1 MNELKRGN
9 QMIEYWNPLVERM
22 PVDEM
27 EKMQESKLRNLVSY
41 VYKHSDFY
49 KKRFDDAGVK
59 PEDIR
64 TLDDL
69 KKLPFTYKSD
79 LRDTYP
85 TGMFCVPNEQLVR
98 FHVSSGTTGKPTVV
112 GYTHND
118 VKEWSISLARALTS
132 IGVGRGDVIQVSY
145 GYGLFTG
152 GLGLHYGA
160 EEVGSTVLPT
170 SSGNTEKQLELMQD
184 LNTTVIACTPS
195 YFLFMNEV
203 ANQAGLSIQQNTRL
217 RAGIFGA
224 EPWSEEMRVR
234 IEEATGIKA
243 YDVYGTSELSGPLF
257 TECQY
262 QDGIH
267 IWADQF
273 LIEVIDPET
282 GEQLGDGERGEL
294 VITTLAKEAL
304 PLIRYR
310 IGDITVINK
319 EPCRCGRTHPRIMRV
334 LGRADDMLIVR
345 GINVFPGQ
353 VESVLMTIPEVG
365 EHFMIIVDRV
375 NELDAMKVQIEMT
388 DEAFSDKVND
398 IITLEKKVEASLKNV
413 LNLAVKVELVEK
425 GTIPRSMGKAKKVID
440 NRKL

>member
-1 MNELKRGN
+1 
-9 QMIEYWNPLVERM
+9 MIEYWNPLVERM
-22 PVDEM
+22 PVNELDN
-27 EKMQESKLRNLVSY
+27 MQEKRLKSLVNY
-41 VYKHSDFY
+41 VYQHSDFY
-49 KKRFDDAGVK
+49 KNKFDDSNVK
-59 PEDIR
+59 PEDIQS
-64 TLDDL
+64 LDDL

-85 TGMFCVPNEQLVR
+85 TGMFCVSNEQLVR

-112 GYTHND
+112 GYTRND
-118 VKEWSISLARALTS
+118 IEQWATSLARALTS
-132 IGVGRGDVIQVSY
+132 IGVGRGDVIQISY

-160 EEVGSTVLPT
+160 EEVGCTVLPT
-170 SSGNTEKQLELMQD
+170 SSGNTEKQLDLMQD
-184 LNTTVIACTPS
+184 LNSSVIACTPS

-203 ANQAGLSIQQNTRL
+203 ANQSGLSIEHDTQL
-217 RAGIFGA
+217 RVGIFGA
-224 EPWSEEMRVR
+224 EPWSEEMRAR

-243 YDVYGTSELSGPLF
+243 YDVYGTSELSGPLC
-257 TECQY
+257 TECHY

-273 LIEVIDPET
+273 LIEVINPET
-282 GEQLGDGERGEL
+282 GEQLAEGERGEL

-319 EPCRCGRTHPRIMRV
+319 QPCECGRTHPRIMRV

-353 VESVLMTIPEVG
+353 VESVLMNIPEVG
-365 EHFMIIVDRV
+365 EHFMIVVDRV
-375 NELDAMKVQIEMT
+375 NELDIMKVQIEMT

-398 IITLEKKVEASLKNV
+398 IISLEKRVGAALKNV
-413 LNLAVKVELVEK
+413 LNLAVKVELVEN

-440 NRKL
+440 NRIL

>member
-1 MNELKRGN
+1 ML
-9 QMIEYWNPLVERM
+9 EYWNPLIERM
-22 PVDEM
+22 PADEL
-27 EKMQESKLRNLVSY
+27 EQMQEKKLKHLVNY
-41 VYKHSDFY
+41 VYQHSDFY
-49 KKRFDDAGVK
+49 KKRFDEAGVR
-59 PEDIR
+59 PEDIQ

-112 GYTHND
+112 GYTKND
-118 VKEWSISLARALTS
+118 IEGWTTSLARAMTS
-132 IGVGRGDVIQVSY
+132 IGVGRGDIIQVGY

-152 GLGLHYGA
+152 GLGAHYGA
-160 EEVGSTVLPT
+160 EEIGATVLPA
-170 SSGNTEKQLELMQD
+170 SSGNTERQIELMQD
-184 LNTTVIACTPS
+184 LNSSVIACTPS

-203 ANQAGLSIQQNTRL
+203 AEKAKLSIENDTNL
-217 RAGIFGA
+217 RVGIFGA

-234 IEEATGIKA
+234 IEQATGIKA
-243 YDVYGTSELSGPLF
+243 YDIYGTSELSGPLF

-273 LIEVIDPET
+273 LIEVIDPVT
-282 GEQLGDGERGEL
+282 GEQLKDGERGEL
-294 VITTLAKEAL
+294 VITTLFKEAL

-319 EPCRCGRTHPRIMRV
+319 EPCKCGRTHPRIMRV
-334 LGRADDMLIVR
+334 LGRADDMLIIR

-353 VESVLMTIPEVG
+353 IESVLMTIPEVG
-365 EHFMIIVDRV
+365 EHFMIVVDRV
-375 NELDAMKVQIEMT
+375 NELDVMKVQIEMT
-388 DEAFSDKVND
+388 DQAFSDKVND
-398 IITLEKKVEASLKNV
+398 IIDLEKKVASALKSV
-413 LNLAVKVELVEK
+413 LNISVKVELVES
-425 GTIPRSMGKAKKVID
+425 GTIPRSMGKAKRVTD
-440 NRKL
+440 NRNL

>member
-1 MNELKRGN
+1 MT
-9 QMIEYWNPLVERM
+9 EYWNPLIERM
-22 PVDEM
+22 PVDEL
-27 EKMQESKLRNLVSY
+27 EKMQERKLRNLIDY
-41 VYKHSDFY
+41 VYTHSDFY
-49 KKRFDDAGVK
+49 KKRFDDADVN
-59 PEDIR
+59 PQDIQ

-69 KKLPFTYKSD
+69 RKLPFTYKSD

-112 GYTHND
+112 GYTRND
-118 VKEWSISLARALTS
+118 IHEWSTSLARALTS

-160 EEVGSTVLPT
+160 EEAGVTVLPT
-170 SSGNTEKQLELMQD
+170 SSGNTEKQLDLMKD
-184 LNTTVIACTPS
+184 LNTSVMACTPS

-203 ANQAGLSIQQNTRL
+203 ANQMGVSIKNDTKL
-217 RAGIFGA
+217 RVGIFGA
-224 EPWSEEMRVR
+224 EPWTEEMRGR

-243 YDVYGTSELSGPLF
+243 YDVYGTSELSGPLC

-282 GEQLGDGERGEL
+282 GEQLAEGEQGEL

-319 EPCRCGRTHPRIMRV
+319 EPCKCGRTHPRIMRI

-353 VESVLMTIPEVG
+353 VESVLMKIPEVG

-375 NELDAMKVQIEMT
+375 NELDIMKVQIEIT

-398 IITLEKKVEASLKNV
+398 IISLEKKVESALKNV

-425 GTIPRSMGKAKKVID
+425 GTIPRSMGKAKKVMD